1 MAELYWCY
9 DINMYE
15 AMVTKRS
22 TVRLDDDLMT
32 ELKARAHAE
41 NVSLTRMLN
50 RVVRQGLM
58 PASGRANTRL
68 DFAEGAVAMGQAR
81 VELDKALA
89 LAAGLEDEEIIRK
102 LSLRK

>member
-1 MAELYWCY
+1 M
-9 DINMYE
+9 
-15 AMVTKRS
+15 TRRS

-32 ELKARAHAE
+32 ELKARAHRE
-41 NVSLTRMLN
+41 NISLTRMLN
-50 RVVRQGLM
+50 RVVRQGLT
-58 PASGRANTRL
+58 PASGRVKTYP
-68 DFAEGAVAMGQAR
+68 DFTEGAVAMGQAR